1 VGYMRT
7 FWAFVRASFLWLLLL
22 PFALYFG
29 GAASNQA
36 VLIAN
41 HDKFPVMVNSQR
53 LASFEQNSGKLVDGM
68 IDDVHCVMTD
78 QTHLNALA
86 DIFDFKD
93 AGIYSIGDLMI
104 MSGASSEQSCIFLWI
119 VLALYREKQ
128 RLARS

>member
-1 VGYMRT
+1 MRT
-7 FWAFVRASFLWLLLL
+7 FWAFVRASFLWPLLL

>member
-1 VGYMRT
+1 
-7 FWAFVRASFLWLLLL
+7 
-22 PFALYFG
+22 
-29 GAASNQA
+29 
-36 VLIAN
+36 
-41 HDKFPVMVNSQR
+41 MVNSQR